1 MKKLFIPLLFL
12 ALVPLLFSCS
22 ASRFG
27 GYNLT
32 ERDAAAAIRQ
42 LLEIGTRDG
51 ATAGF
56 SKDEVLSA
64 VFPSP
69 LKKVLNTLQQL
80 GLTNEIDRF
89 TTTLSTAS
97 AKSAERSV
105 PVFVNAIQNM
115 PMTDAVRIIKSGGT
129 AATDYLR
136 TTSGTDL
143 RKAMTPTMQTALDE
157 YKLNEQWEKII
168 KPVKG
173 ISGDK
178 LNIDLATL
186 MAGMVS
192 EKMFRNM
199 EEKEKQ
205 VRADA
210 AARSTSLLKKV
221 FSRNWNDTRSTAS
234 RKFQ

>member
-1 MKKLFIPLLFL
+1 
-12 ALVPLLFSCS
+12 
-22 ASRFG
+22 
-27 GYNLT
+27 
-32 ERDAAAAIRQ
+32 
-42 LLEIGTRDG
+42 
-51 ATAGF
+51 
-56 SKDEVLSA
+56 
-64 VFPSP
+64 
-69 LKKVLNTLQQL
+69 
-80 GLTNEIDRF
+80 
-89 TTTLSTAS
+89 
-97 AKSAERSV
+97 
-105 PVFVNAIQNM
+105 
-115 PMTDAVRIIKSGGT
+115 
-129 AATDYLR
+129 
-136 TTSGTDL
+136 
-143 RKAMTPTMQTALDE
+143 MQTALDE

-173 ISGDK
+173 LSGDK

-234 RKFQ
+234 RK